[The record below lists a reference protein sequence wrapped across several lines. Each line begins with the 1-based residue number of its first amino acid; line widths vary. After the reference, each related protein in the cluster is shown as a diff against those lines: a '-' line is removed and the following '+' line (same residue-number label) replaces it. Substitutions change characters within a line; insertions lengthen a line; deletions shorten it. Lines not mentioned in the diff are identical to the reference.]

1 MNHYLYLGFE
11 AGSRGRYSLGG
22 DGVLL
27 ARNEAIGAQGEG
39 DFTQEA
45 GRNSTWNMVLGS
57 DVGGIGTYAL
67 RGGVL
72 RAKQEGIGL
81 YGTGTFTQTGGENR
95 IRDLLILG
103 VYRGSSGEYLLRG
116 GTLETGS
123 LEVTRRGTFTQTG
136 GKFTS
141 GPLINA
147 GEVNMEGGLV
157 NVTGDLHNQN
167 FGQLNISVD
176 ATFPGNTTNDG
187 TIKTTDATVT
197 WDGKFSNNGIYISDP
212 STQIFTDLVVGP
224 EGCLVGYSQD
234 LFVVTGDLEV
244 HSTQNYQWQTDQAT
258 LQFLTVINNTDT
270 EITNVHA
277 FQVPGEDR
285 GPDGGAHNF
294 RWGTLIVEGVS
305 VHLLDGNQT
314 NQGSALYVG
323 HIEGLEIDENT
334 LTVLNIYGPE
344 GLYLYYDPVLNPD
357 LQGLIYSLRGIN
369 SQVGGK
375 MMPTPVPASVLLLG
389 TGLLGLGAIGWRRKR
404 G

>member
-1 MNHYLYLGFE
+1 
-11 AGSRGRYSLGG
+11 
-22 DGVLL
+22 
-27 ARNEAIGAQGEG
+27 
-39 DFTQEA
+39 
-45 GRNSTWNMVLGS
+45 
-57 DVGGIGTYAL
+57 
-67 RGGVL
+67 
-72 RAKQEGIGL
+72 
-81 YGTGTFTQTGGENR
+81 
-95 IRDLLILG
+95 
-103 VYRGSSGEYLLRG
+103 
-116 GTLETGS
+116 
-123 LEVTRRGTFTQTG
+123 
-136 GKFTS
+136 
-141 GPLINA
+141 
-147 GEVNMEGGLV
+147 
-157 NVTGDLHNQN
+157 
-167 FGQLNISVD
+167 VD